1 MSSEEPEIVLNEFGD
16 LSRKARRELEAKGID
31 PDTAVMEFK
40 IATGHI
46 PIITEAEAAAA
57 RSTGESVGQ
66 KTQEEAVTPPPSNFV
81 PPQVATSHSVPAPSM
96 PPIPVIPPIRPMQT
110 PVENKEVE
118 IQASAPEVVSES
130 TSPQAGFPRVD
141 STFVSANTGP
151 IEPLVVEPALDDSS
165 LAAVE
170 QTLAAA
176 SDIPT
181 PSAFDQV
188 IAVEDS
194 SDEQVP
200 DAKPEKLSRR
210 EKKALAK
217 EAKAAKVA
225 EAVTPSSSDTLEGFD
240 NKQQPQTDN
249 VSSELTTAVASA
261 VITENIIEEAVVEQK
276 KVDESVVEETV
287 VSASVESDV
296 EEDSVVIEVSEGLT
310 VIYEDEADS
319 PQTISE
325 VTAAIAVAEAVAAAE
340 AAVEAGEV
348 VMDFDSMSGV
358 PTTTGSIPVISNA
371 LIIPTLPET
380 TGQITP
386 ITQTGEVV
394 ITGSILIP
402 PSVSQIGA
410 NAEQLDTSDIDIIA
424 GDQEIQ
430 TTSTNMAPVSAAA
443 AVSAYDIANSVITK
457 PKGMNERLPFILS
470 IAAAGLAVGV
480 VAILVIGYINGIF

>member
-46 PIITEAEAAAA
+46 PIISEEQAAAA
-57 RSTGESVGQ
+57 KIAQTEVESTVAAPQVPSAP
-66 KTQEEAVTPPPSNFV
+66 AVVQPPS
-81 PPQVATSHSVPAPSM
+81 SHSVPTPSM
-96 PPIPVIPPIRPMQT
+96 PPIPVIPNTRLTQPA
-110 PVENKEVE
+110 VEEPTQKPEPA
-118 IQASAPEVVSES
+118 QAEVVEEIIAEVQ
-130 TSPQAGFPRVD
+130 PGFPRVD

-151 IEPLVVEPALDDSS
+151 IEPLDVQPALDDSS

-176 SDIPT
+176 SDIPSQ
-181 PSAFDQV
+181 SAFDDV
-188 IAVEDS
+188 ISTTEEDVL
-194 SDEQVP
+194 DIP
-200 DAKPEKLSRR
+200 DSGKPQKLTRK
-210 EKKALAK
+210 EKKALARQEK
-217 EAKAAKVA
+217 AAKAAASHSEENTQDLPNIVEDAAPAITAIAVTEVIAAEETAPESTEEIIEDTVVPENA
-225 EAVTPSSSDTLEGFD
+225 EAE
-240 NKQQPQTDN
+240 
-249 VSSELTTAVASA
+249 
-261 VITENIIEEAVVEQK
+261 
-276 KVDESVVEETV
+276 
-287 VSASVESDV
+287 V
-296 EEDSVVIEVSEGLT
+296 EEDSVVLEVSEGLT

-380 TGQITP
+380 TGQISP

-402 PSVSQIGA
+402 PSVSQLGA
-410 NAEQLDTSDIDIIA
+410 NVEQLDTSEIDIIA
-424 GDQEIQ
+424 DDQEIQ

-470 IAAAGLAVGV
+470 IAAAALAVGV